1 MSDGTSADSA
11 AAAQGNGRR
20 KRGSPAPDARPEIY
34 VSTDIEADGPIP
46 GPHSMLSF
54 ASAAYL
60 ADKTLI
66 GTFEANLE
74 TLPGAEGH
82 PIQVQW
88 WKQQPEAWAACR
100 SNLEA
105 PEVALPRYVEW
116 VESLPGK
123 PVFVAFPAGFD
134 FTFMFWYMMRFAGRS
149 PFGWAALDIKT
160 LAFSLTGLPYRRNV
174 KAAFPAHWHD
184 PLPHTH
190 IALDDAKEQGALF
203 CNILAELRKR
213 EAERASSQVSD
224 QSAQD

>member
-1 MSDGTSADSA
+1 MSDDTSADTAPA
-11 AAAQGNGRR
+11 APADKPRR
-20 KRGSPAPDARPEIY
+20 KRGNQTPDTRPEIY

-82 PIQVQW
+82 PIQMQW
-88 WKQQPEAWAACR
+88 WAQQPEAWAACR
-100 SNLEA
+100 RNLEA
-105 PEVALPRYVEW
+105 PEAALPRYVEW

-134 FTFMFWYMMRFAGRS
+134 FTYMFWYMMRFAGRS
-149 PFGWAALDIKT
+149 P
-160 LAFSLTGLPYRRNV
+160 
-174 KAAFPAHWHD
+174 
-184 PLPHTH
+184 
-190 IALDDAKEQGALF
+190 
-203 CNILAELRKR
+203 
-213 EAERASSQVSD
+213 
-224 QSAQD
+224 